1 MKKKIM
7 IVTALAAAAAVY
19 ALLSF
24 MGVGRQFIIKDQ
36 DIVAATAD
44 LNNIFYPED
53 SEEVF
58 NVKVAEMTQ
67 YFTANGINTAIIHN
81 KAIIFFFILK
91 PPVVKYI
98 SIKIFHIIF
107 IPLYYI
113 IFFTA
118 GQV

>member
-24 MGVGRQFIIKDQ
+24 MGVGRQFIIKDG

-53 SEEVF
+53 SEDVF
-58 NVKVAEMTQ
+58 NVKVAEMTR
-67 YFTANGINTAIIHN
+67 YFT
-81 KAIIFFFILK
+81 
-91 PPVVKYI
+91 
-98 SIKIFHIIF
+98 
-107 IPLYYI
+107 
-113 IFFTA
+113 
-118 GQV
+118 